1 MFPKLNA
8 EKWLRAKKGLQF
20 LTLLVAGLAFVL
32 VVCVGE
38 RERERELEGK
48 KERERERRERKI
60 DFCLRPAGLE
70 MKVFFRVFDYGDVF
84 LAYKS
89 IAVCMY
95 CFLSYMNAY
104 ICIY

>member
-8 EKWLRAKKGLQF
+8 EKWLGAKKGLQF

-38 RERERELEGK
+38 RERERVRGK
-48 KERERERRERKI
+48 ERKRERERRERKI
-60 DFCLRPAGLE
+60 DFCLRPAGTE

-89 IAVCMY
+89 ITVCM
-95 CFLSYMNAY
+95 
-104 ICIY
+104 